1 MSDTLYFDLF
11 GTALGWMGALA
22 SEQGLRKLVLPKTS
36 PEEVVKD
43 LKPEIVGAIASTKK
57 FGDLRERLNLYF
69 SGSLQNFEDPLD
81 LSGAPDFFL
90 NAWQA
95 CKSIPVGEVRSYRWL
110 AEQSG
115 NGKAVRAAGLA
126 MARNPVPIFI
136 PCHRV
141 IGSNGRL
148 HGYGG
153 GLVMKQ
159 RLLEIEGVTPIQ
171 SRLTL

>member
-11 GTALGWMGALA
+11 GTTLGWMGALA
-22 SEQGLRKLVLPKTS
+22 SEQGLRKLILPKTS

-43 LKPEIVGAIASTKK
+43 LKLEIVGAIASTKK
-57 FGDLRERLNLYF
+57 FRNLRKRLDLYF
-69 SGSLQNFEDPLD
+69 SGSLQNFDDPLD

-95 CKSIPVGEVRSYRWL
+95 CKSIPVGNVRSYRWL
-110 AEQSG
+110 AEQAG
-115 NGKAVRAAGLA
+115 NSKAVRAAGLA

-153 GLVMKQ
+153 GLAMKQ

-171 SRLTL
+171 SQLTL